1 MAVNQAPEIR
11 PLRDGDPRRLGRYT
25 VVGRL
30 GEGGMGTVFLA
41 RTPNGVLVA
50 VKVIRTD
57 LAHDEEFRRR
67 FRSEVN
73 RARQVPPFCTAEVLD
88 ADPNHEMP
96 YLVVEYVDGPSLAS
110 AVRERG
116 PLSQSNLHG
125 LAIGVATA
133 LTAIHGAGVI
143 HRDLKPNNVL
153 LAAGSPKVI
162 DFGIAQSPQATTG
175 HTTADQVVGTAGYMA
190 PERFGPTTGASI
202 TPAADIFSWG
212 AVIAFAGTGRN
223 PFGSDQPQLVAA
235 RILTQPPDL
244 SGLSGLL
251 RELVEQSLAKDP
263 DDRPTARLLLDR
275 LLTTGESRS
284 PAVAAAFAR
293 QPALLVA
300 AEEAAQ
306 ATDRGEPPTVTDDTA
321 VVGAARAEPTT
332 APVDQRPARP
342 AKPVE
347 PVAQV
352 VPAAPVS
359 PPPAQSSG
367 SRWSRFV
374 VAVVALAALVASL
387 TVAGLVY
394 GVIPVS
400 NRGNANPS
408 PNPSA
413 PNVPNVPPT
422 TSAATPS
429 PTATPTPTAT
439 AASPTAPVTADP
451 AGQLLIANPL
461 ITAGVW
467 SARNDKDNHTTCAF
481 DGALVVTR
489 QTVGS
494 YRCPG
499 VQDVLTDFSVTVDVK
514 LRTPGSCAAVWF
526 RFDTA
531 GFVLRICAE
540 AYYLVTH
547 GVGGPATVTPLR
559 TFQLAEP
566 IATGTATKIG
576 ITAEG
581 TNLAFSRDGRQIGD
595 WTQARFQRGRVVLG
609 IFQDGQTSAPPPFSV
624 SFANI
629 EIRTLAN

>member
-1 MAVNQAPEIR
+1 MAGNQAPQGW
-11 PLRDGDPRRLGRYT
+11 PLRDGDPLRLGRYT

-96 YLVVEYVDGPSLAS
+96 YLVVEYVDGPSLSA

-116 PLSQSNLHG
+116 PLTPSNLHG

-162 DFGIAQSPQATTG
+162 DFGIAHSPQATTG
-175 HTTADQVVGTAGYMA
+175 HTGADQVVGTVGYIA
-190 PERFGPTTGASI
+190 PERLGPGTGDSI

-212 AVIAFAGTGRN
+212 AVIAFAGTGRS
-223 PFGSDQPQLVAA
+223 PFGSDQAPVVIA

-244 SGLSGLL
+244 TGLSGLL
-251 RELVEQSLAKDP
+251 RELVEQALAKNP
-263 DDRPTARLLLDR
+263 DDRPTARGLLDR
-275 LLTTGESRS
+275 LLTTESSRS
-284 PAVAAAFAR
+284 PDLAAAFAR

-300 AEEAAQ
+300 AEEAVQ
-306 ATDRGEPPTVTDDTA
+306 ATDRGEAASAPGPDATTRLNRQPPQ
-321 VVGAARAEPTT
+321 P
-332 APVDQRPARP
+332 APR
-342 AKPVE
+342 VE
-347 PVAQV
+347 PVAP
-352 VPAAPVS
+352 PAAP
-359 PPPAQSSG
+359 SSG

-374 VAVVALAALVASL
+374 VAVVAVAALVVSL

-394 GVIPVS
+394 GVIPVPDS
-400 NRGNANPS
+400 GTANPLPS
-408 PNPSA
+408 TSSANPI
-413 PNVPNVPPT
+413 
-422 TSAATPS
+422 PS
-429 PTATPTPTAT
+429 PALSPTPMLTPTPTPTPTA
-439 AASPTAPVTADP
+439 SVGADP
-451 AGQLLIANPL
+451 SGQVVIADRLDAP
-461 ITAGVW
+461 GVW
-467 SARNDKDNHTTCAF
+467 LVRNDKDNRASCEF

-489 QTVGS
+489 ETVGS

-499 VQDVLTDFSVTVDVK
+499 VQDVLTDFSVTVDVE
-514 LRTPGSCAAVWF
+514 LRTPGSCAAVWL
-526 RFDTA
+526 RFDSA
-531 GFVLRICAE
+531 GLVLRVCAE
-540 AYYLVTH
+540 AYYLATH
-547 GVGGPATVTPLR
+547 GVGGPATITPLR
-559 TFQLAEP
+559 TFQLADP
-566 IATGTATKIG
+566 IALGTTTKVS

-581 TNLAFSRDGRQIGD
+581 TNLTFSRDGQHVGD
-595 WTQARFQRGRVVLG
+595 YTEARFQRGRVVLG
-609 IFQDGQTSAPPPFSV
+609 IFQDSHTITPPPFSV

>member
-1 MAVNQAPEIR
+1 MAGNQAPQGS
-11 PLRDGDPRRLGRYT
+11 PLRDGDPLRLGRYT

-41 RTPNGVLVA
+41 RTPDGVLVA

-67 FRSEVN
+67 FRSEVS

-96 YLVVEYVDGPSLAS
+96 YLVVEYVDGPSLS
-110 AVRERG
+110 TAVRERG
-116 PLSQSNLHG
+116 PLTPSNLHG

-162 DFGIAQSPQATTG
+162 DFGIAHSPQATTG
-175 HTTADQVVGTAGYMA
+175 HTGADQVVGTIGYVA
-190 PERFGPTTGASI
+190 PERLGPTTGAPI

-223 PFGSDQPQLVAA
+223 PFGSDQAPVVIA

-244 SGLSGLL
+244 TGLSGLL
-251 RELVEQSLAKDP
+251 RELVEQALAKNP
-263 DDRPTARLLLDR
+263 DDRPTARGLLDR
-275 LLTTGESRS
+275 LLTTESSRS
-284 PAVAAAFAR
+284 PDLAAAFAR

-300 AEEAAQ
+300 AEEAVQ
-306 ATDRGEPPTVTDDTA
+306 ATDRGE
-321 VVGAARAEPTT
+321 AAAATGPDATT
-332 APVDQRPARP
+332 LVNQRPPRP
-342 AKPVE
+342 APRVD
-347 PVAQV
+347 PVA
-352 VPAAPVS
+352 
-359 PPPAQSSG
+359 PPPARSTGG

-374 VAVVALAALVASL
+374 VAVVAVAALVVSL

-394 GVIPVS
+394 GVIPVPE
-400 NRGNANPS
+400 RVTANPLPSSSSANPIPS
-408 PNPSA
+408 PIL
-413 PNVPNVPPT
+413 
-422 TSAATPS
+422 S
-429 PTATPTPTAT
+429 PTATPTDPSGQVVIADKL
-439 AASPTAPVTADP
+439 TAP
-451 AGQLLIANPL
+451 
-461 ITAGVW
+461 GVW
-467 SARNDKDNHTTCAF
+467 PVRNDKGNRASCTF

-489 QTVGS
+489 ETVGS

-514 LRTPGSCAAVWF
+514 LRTPGSCAAVWL
-526 RFDTA
+526 RFDSA
-531 GFVLRICAE
+531 GLVLRVCAE
-540 AYYLVTH
+540 AYYLATH
-547 GVGGPATVTPLR
+547 GVGGPATITPLR
-559 TFQLAEP
+559 TFQLADP
-566 IATGTATKIG
+566 IALGTATKVS

-581 TNLAFSRDGRQIGD
+581 TNLTFSRDGQHVGD
-595 WTQARFQRGRVVLG
+595 WTEARFQRGRVVLG
-609 IFQDGQTSAPPPFSV
+609 IFQDSHTSTPPPYSV